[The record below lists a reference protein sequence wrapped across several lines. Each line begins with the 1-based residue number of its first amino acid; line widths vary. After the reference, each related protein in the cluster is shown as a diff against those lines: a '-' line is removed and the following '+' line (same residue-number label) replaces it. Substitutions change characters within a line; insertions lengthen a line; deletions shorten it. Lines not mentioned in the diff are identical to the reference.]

1 MSLQRLAHT
10 RLLPDA
16 RKSPYQ
22 GWPSR
27 ACCQA
32 LGKAFARADPL
43 TTAAGAR
50 KGSHQGWISCTHSY
64 QFPRRPPHRPDG
76 SLAAVNPP
84 PTNAPVATGAP
95 VTPAVMPPLCPVLN
109 RADPSAAGKPQE
121 QTSVGNPHAEV
132 RLKSQLRPRGGVT
145 KEEEEKSFHAVA

>member
-95 VTPAVMPPLCPVLN
+95 VTPAVMPPLCPVLT
-109 RADPSAAGKPQE
+109 RADPHTEVGLKPQL
-121 QTSVGNPHAEV
+121 SC
-132 RLKSQLRPRGGVT
+132 RGGAA
-145 KEEEEKSFHAVA
+145 KEEERKSFCAAAQAMD